1 MAPSD
6 KHPQNIGK
14 YKISKVLGKG
24 AMGTVYKGF
33 DTVIERWVAIKMLH
47 QHLLEDEGGEEFSIR
62 FKQEAQAAARCLHP
76 NIVTIFDFGIENET
90 SYIVM
95 EYVEGTELKEEM
107 HHQRISTVVQAIKI
121 LLQIL
126 DGLEMAHS
134 KGVIHRD
141 IKPANIIMLA
151 DGRVKVSDFGVAR
164 LDTSDLTS
172 AGFMVG
178 TPNYM
183 SPEGLRGEQVDHRS
197 DLYSCA
203 LLLLEI
209 ITRSKPYA
217 GRNTEELLAAL
228 ELQTQIAQNLRYKL
242 DQCIR
247 KALSSDPGQRYQSAA
262 KFRMALASLIDQF
275 SEDEEDDQKT
285 MIIAAPQRPSVTPP
299 HSQASQSQMG
309 AWNPDL
315 LKAIEDSLIKYI
327 GPMAKVLIRKNS
339 KTAISVSALSQQ
351 LAEQIPSDKDRMAFL
366 KNLSKSGVY
375 SSAVSGLQQSNSL
388 VSGVNPATNAD
399 ASSLA
404 AVVPA
409 SQITLNDLDK
419 ITKALLFHVGP
430 LASRIVKHASKSC
443 TDTDELILKVS
454 AHIPDDK
461 ERSDFIQKLRNSST

>member
-6 KHPQNIGK
+6 KHPQSIGK
-14 YKISKVLGKG
+14 YKISTVLGKG

-33 DTVIERWVAIKMLH
+33 DTVIERTVAIKVLH
-47 QHLLEDEGGEEFSIR
+47 QHLLEDDGEGFAIR

-76 NIVTIFDFGIENET
+76 NIVTIFDFGIENDT

-95 EYVEGTELKEEM
+95 EYVEGTELKEEIQ
-107 HHQRISTVVQAIKI
+107 HQRISSVIQAIKI

-141 IKPANIIMLA
+141 IKPANIIILA

-183 SPEGLRGEQVDHRS
+183 SPEGLRGEQVDNRS

-209 ITRSKPYA
+209 ITRIKPYA

-228 ELQTQIAQNLRYKL
+228 ESQTQIADNLRYRL
-242 DQCIR
+242 QQCIC
-247 KALSSDPGQRYQSAA
+247 KALNSDPEQRYQSAA
-262 KFRMALASLIDQF
+262 KFRMALAGIIDHVGV
-275 SEDEEDDQKT
+275 EEDDQKT
-285 MIIAAPQRPSVTPP
+285 MIIAAPLRPSVASSS
-299 HSQASQSQMG
+299 SQTSQSQMG

-315 LKAIEDSLIKYI
+315 LKVIEDSLIKYI
-327 GPMAKVLIRKNS
+327 GPMARVLIRKSS
-339 KTAISVSALSQQ
+339 KTAISISALSQQ
-351 LAEQIPSDKDRMAFL
+351 LAEQIPSDKDRLSFL
-366 KNLSKSGVY
+366 NNLSKSGVY
-375 SSAVSGLQQSNSL
+375 SSSESGLQQSNSFL
-388 VSGVNPATNAD
+388 TGVSPTSNIAAGNQV
-399 ASSLA
+399 A
-404 AVVPA
+404 AVPGNP
-409 SQITLNDLDK
+409 ITLTDLDK
-419 ITKALLFHVGP
+419 ITKSLLVHVGP

-443 TDTDELILKVS
+443 TDTDQLIIKVS
-454 AHIPDDK
+454 MHIPDDK
-461 ERSDFIQKLRNSST
+461 ERSDFIQKLKNSSI